1 MSMVQTIKINKKEI
15 ITVNK
20 KKLNQNMFDILQINL
35 QNSSPMEVY
44 SHALQWKNVISNQMF
59 IFQIK
64 EEVTS
69 PFYSNVFV
77 VV

>member
-1 MSMVQTIKINKKEI
+1 
-15 ITVNK
+15 
-20 KKLNQNMFDILQINL
+20 MFDILQINL